1 MEDST
6 IKAKYIYY
14 DDTIK
19 TEDFSTFR
27 NITDLFRFINKDLEY
42 NYGDLVAFSKYR
54 DTQTYIIGKEGKL
67 IKNPDYSCA
76 GYLTIPYEITN
87 CLDNAL
93 EKYSEIEI
101 QYIDLRFDDTFI
113 KENLNTKS
121 CKILEKWNWKFSY
134 NYETQ
139 ELDITFPNN
148 TNNIY
153 DVKKTSANKI
163 LKWYNGSKLDQ
174 TEIEV
179 NFKLKKNSSYNK
191 KIPKLPPTW
200 DIEISSSYNK
210 EYRPVTFSVKGP
222 TIDKDKV
229 INSINRKFKNLEFEL
244 NEL

>member
-27 NITDLFRFINKDLEY
+27 NIADLFRFINKNLEY

-54 DTQTYIIGKEGKL
+54 DTETYIIGKEGKL
-67 IKNPDYSCA
+67 VKNPDYSEA

-87 CLDNAL
+87 SLDNAL

-139 ELDITFPNN
+139 ELYIDFPNDTKN
-148 TNNIY
+148 VFKIN
-153 DVKKTSANKI
+153 KTSSNKI

-174 TEIEV
+174 TTIE
-179 NFKLKKNSSYNK
+179 
-191 KIPKLPPTW
+191 
-200 DIEISSSYNK
+200 
-210 EYRPVTFSVKGP
+210 
-222 TIDKDKV
+222 
-229 INSINRKFKNLEFEL
+229 
-244 NEL
+244 